1 LFTKR
6 ENEEIE
12 ERIVRFRTVGDM
24 SCTAAVDSYAATI
37 KEVLVRLDYQL
48 FLKRSENRRQ
58 TFRGSDG
65 ETTRIFRMK
74 SFKIILAVFLLVLV

>member
-1 LFTKR
+1 
-6 ENEEIE
+6 
-12 ERIVRFRTVGDM
+12 M

-37 KEVLVRLDYQL
+37 KEVGEIRL
-48 FLKRSENRRQ
+48 STISEEEVENRRQ

-65 ETTRIFRMK
+65 EKKTTRTFRMK